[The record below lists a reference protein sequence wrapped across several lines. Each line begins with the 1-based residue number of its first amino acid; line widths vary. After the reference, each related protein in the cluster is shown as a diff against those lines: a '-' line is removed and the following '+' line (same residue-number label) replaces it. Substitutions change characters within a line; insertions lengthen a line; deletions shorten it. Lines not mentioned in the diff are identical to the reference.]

1 MRGSTR
7 AAPAGAFQRPTA
19 RRAAFR
25 AEMQRPPRIRL
36 NVCKRL
42 CSRRLWSAAIDYL
55 IAVQLENQDIFKK
68 GGSSLASA
76 ARDLRYRG
84 GRSVSVDGNLARS
97 LDYEVRERE
106 LRHAGEAPR
115 RRETAQENP
124 KVRSLPKVRLRE
136 AQHVA
141 PLAVLGAAAAAVLAV
156 LLLLSYIQL
165 TVLSSNMVEL
175 RSELKALEKKNVIL
189 TTQYEQIYD
198 LATVKKAA
206 EAAGMTKP
214 GASQV
219 YYVDGSDGDA
229 AVVYRRE
236 ESGLLDNFRD
246 SLHNGIYTVVEYF
259 D

>member
-1 MRGSTR
+1 M
-7 AAPAGAFQRPTA
+7 
-19 RRAAFR
+19 
-25 AEMQRPPRIRL
+25 
-36 NVCKRL
+36 
-42 CSRRLWSAAIDYL
+42 
-55 IAVQLENQDIFKK
+55 
-68 GGSSLASA
+68 ASA
-76 ARDLRYRG
+76 ARDLRYRS

-115 RRETAQENP
+115 RREAAQEKP
-124 KVRSLPKVRLRE
+124 KVRSLPRVQLRE
-136 AQHVA
+136 AQHVV

-165 TVLSSNMVEL
+165 TVLSSDMVKL
-175 RSELKALEKKNVIL
+175 RSELKVLEKENVIL
-189 TTQYEQIYD
+189 TTQYEQMYD
-198 LATVKKAA
+198 LATVKTAA

-229 AVVYRRE
+229 AVVYGQER
-236 ESGLLDNFRD
+236 SGLLDNLRD